1 MGSQVQILRFCLSRL
16 LQLIPVLLG
25 ITLIA
30 FLLLRVMPGDPA
42 TLILGNRGSAEEIA
56 RLTTQLGLDRPVW
69 LQYLNFLKDCL
80 QGSFGNSI
88 AYKTAVGPLI
98 WERLWATL
106 ALVGYSTVLALLMTV
121 PLAFLSALRRNGF
134 FDHLIKVLFV
144 MAMSMP
150 AFWIG
155 VLLVLAFSIY
165 WPIFPV
171 SGYGDGFLD
180 RLHHLFLPSFVVAL
194 GTAALT
200 IRSMRS
206 SIIGVLS
213 AEYIDTARAKGI
225 GQSALLLR
233 HVFRNSLLSTISV
246 LGVHTSWVIG
256 GTVVIESVFAIP
268 GLGNLLVS
276 SISARD
282 YPMVQGL
289 TVTFAVLVVLIN
301 LLTDLAYVIADPRV
315 KLS

>member
-1 MGSQVQILRFCLSRL
+1 MQILRFCLSRF

-56 RLTTQLGLDRPVW
+56 RLTTQLGLDRPLW
-69 LQYLNFLKDCL
+69 LQYLNFLADCL
-80 QGSFGNSI
+80 QGSFGSSI

-98 WERLWATL
+98 LERLWATL
-106 ALVGYSTVLALLMTV
+106 ALVGYSTVLALMMTV

-155 VLLVLAFSIY
+155 VLLVMAFSIY

-171 SGYGDGFLD
+171 AGYGDSFLD

-213 AEYIDTARAKGI
+213 AEFIDTARAKGI

-233 HVFRNSLLSTISV
+233 HVLRNSLLSTISV

-256 GTVVIESVFAIP
+256 GTVVIESVFSIP

>member
-1 MGSQVQILRFCLSRL
+1 MQILRFCLSRL

-56 RLTTQLGLDRPVW
+56 KLTAQLGLDRPVW
-69 LQYLNFLKDCL
+69 LQYLSFLGDCL
-80 QGSFGNSI
+80 QGSFGRSI

-171 SGYGDGFLD
+171 SGYGDSLLD

-213 AEYIDTARAKGI
+213 AEFIDTARAKGI

-233 HVFRNSLLSTISV
+233 HVLRNSLLSTISV

-289 TVTFAVLVVLIN
+289 TVTFAVLVVVIN